1 MTEQL
6 DLLLVNPC
14 FQLYEDAIKQGIK
27 LPEEWHG
34 NGQYDQE
41 TLPMPTKYLSDADV
55 LRFRDNVFKEYFS
68 NPKYIEMV
76 REKFGSKVVE
86 HIEEMLK
93 HEIPRK
99 SI

>member
-6 DLLLVNPC
+6 DLLLVNPGA
-14 FQLYEDAIKQGIK
+14 QLYKDAIKQGIK

-34 NGQYDQE
+34 YGQYAQE
-41 TLPMPTKYLSDADV
+41 TSPMPTKYL
-55 LRFRDNVFKEYFS
+55 
-68 NPKYIEMV
+68 EMV
-76 REKFGSKVVE
+76 REKFGSKVAE

-99 SI
+99 FI